1 MNKIFHIPHSSTYIP
16 KEYISDYLVNL
27 DYLNLS
33 ANIIC
38 DNDLDKM
45 VEHFKPNSIIFPYSR
60 LFCDVERFDSDDEIM
75 NSIGMGVL
83 YTHNHELVEIRK
95 KPNKDIKKYYK
106 EHHRLF
112 NHKVSELLESNNEV
126 IILDLHS
133 YSKYPLPY
141 ELNSNQQRPD
151 ICIGLNS
158 NYNKSFVDKVLNL
171 IKKFEYSVG
180 INEPFSGSIIPNEFF
195 SDKRVTSVMIE
206 IRKDI
211 YSTPE
216 GFDKI
221 SNFLEKIYSM

>member
-16 KEYISDYLVNL
+16 KEYLSEYLVDL
-27 DYLNLS
+27 EYLKLS
-33 ANIIC
+33 ADIIC
-38 DNDLDKM
+38 DNGLDKM
-45 VEHFKPNSIIFPYSR
+45 VEHFSPNSIIFPYSR

-95 KPNKDIKKYYK
+95 NPNKNIKEYYK
-106 EHHRLF
+106 KHHKLF
-112 NHKVSELLESNNEV
+112 NDKVSELLESNNDV

-141 ELNSNQQRPD
+141 ELYPDQKRPD

-171 IKKFEYSVG
+171 INEFGYSVV
-180 INEPFSGSIIPNEFF
+180 INEPFCGSIIPSDFL
-195 SDKRVTSVMIE
+195 SDKRVTSIMIE

-211 YSTPE
+211 YSTPD
-216 GFDKI
+216 GVSKI
-221 SNFLEKIYSM
+221 SHILEKIYTM